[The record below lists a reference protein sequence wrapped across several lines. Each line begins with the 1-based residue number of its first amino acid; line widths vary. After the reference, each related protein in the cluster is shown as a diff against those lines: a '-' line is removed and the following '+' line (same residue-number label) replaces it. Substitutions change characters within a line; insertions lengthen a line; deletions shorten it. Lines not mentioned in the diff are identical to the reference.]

1 MSEFRVENLFVKPKE
16 ADEVTV
22 RGIDLTVKSG
32 ELHVIMGPN
41 GSGKTTLSLGIMG
54 SERYE
59 IVDGR
64 ILLDGEDITDL
75 PMEKR
80 ALKGLFIAYQAPPE
94 VKSVN
99 FLTFLREG
107 LKIRGKNGD
116 NSLIKRAFAR
126 VGLDEEFL
134 ERELYVGFSGGERKR
149 GEMAQL
155 LLFYP
160 KFAILDEPD
169 TGVDVDSLKLIAG
182 TINEALEKGTGIV
195 LITHYARIL
204 ELLPDFYHVHVL
216 IGGKFRAH
224 GGPELAKS
232 IEKSGFEG
240 LSS

>member
-1 MSEFRVENLFVKPKE
+1 MSEFRVENLFVKPRE
-16 ADEVTV
+16 AEEVTIKGV
-22 RGIDLTVKSG
+22 DLTVKGG

-59 IVDGR
+59 VTEGK
-64 ILLDGEDITDL
+64 ILLDGEDITHL
-75 PMEKR
+75 PMEER
-80 ALKGLFIAYQAPPE
+80 ALKGLFLAYQAPPE

-116 NSLIKRAFAR
+116 DSIIKRAFAR

-134 ERELYVGFSGGERKR
+134 NRELYVGFSGGERKR

-182 TINEALEKGTGIV
+182 TINEALEKGTGII

-204 ELLPDFYHVHVL
+204 ELLPDYYHVHVL
-216 IGGKFRAH
+216 IGGQFRAH
-224 GGPELAKS
+224 GGPDLAKS
-232 IEKSGFEG
+232 IEKSGFEVFDR
-240 LSS
+240 

>member
-16 ADEVTV
+16 ADEVTIKGV
-22 RGIDLTVKSG
+22 DLSVKSG

-59 IVDGR
+59 IVDGK
-64 ILLDGEDITDL
+64 IFLDGEDITNM
-75 PMEKR
+75 PMEER

-94 VKSVN
+94 IRSVN
-99 FLTFLREG
+99 FLTFLRES

-116 NSLIKRAFAR
+116 DSIIKRAFAR
-126 VGLDEEFL
+126 VGLDDDFL
-134 ERELYVGFSGGERKR
+134 DRELYVGFSGGERKR

-155 LLFYP
+155 LLFHP

-169 TGVDVDSLKLIAG
+169 TGVDVDSMRLIAG

-204 ELLPDFYHVHVL
+204 ELLPDDYHVHVL

-224 GGPELAKS
+224 GGPDLARS

-240 LSS
+240 FNS